1 VKRILFIQIIFLSFL
16 FYSCDDFFHNTDSI
30 LENIDGDYDED
41 LIDPDPL
48 RIIIGGDFKYSFNG
62 VDHEAL
68 AVLDGEGNMIENAFD
83 QSVYGLYGDGTGYS
97 GIRDMELTSDYLYV
111 SGQFRG
117 YKNTAVTDNMK
128 DDYAYLMRYT
138 YSDGVYS
145 YDSNYKPAMA
155 IPDYSGHI
163 EAINLLN
170 DGSLAVGGSFSNG
183 LNPYFSIIKPDGTEY
198 SPLPSIINGS
208 SVNTMSY
215 FPNDSIMFIAGNFKE
230 IGLETGYMEYASINI
245 DSVTDSAT
253 ANPPGAFLEDSV
265 EDPLLITD
273 FYDVEFTENQE
284 LFIAGYD
291 MNASGIPYWMPG
303 VFRKYIY
310 NGEKFTA
317 DTAFN
322 TQFRDVELI
331 RDPDAT
337 NLPHFDSVRAIA
349 TDSDG
354 RVYIGGDFQRIKDLN
369 GREHRGIIRL
379 MASGMID
386 PTFTTDINGQVYLI
400 EFQKNGKILV
410 CGDFTDVNG
419 RGTNGYVRL
428 MPDGGIDESF
438 HMYGIPL
445 TDNGPTMNM
454 TYIYSVVIEEEPEP
468 VN

>member
-155 IPDYSGHI
+155 IPDYSGSI
-163 EAINLLN
+163 KDINLLN

-198 SPLPSIINGS
+198 SPLPFVVGGFEGMEASINR
-208 SVNTMSY
+208 MFY
-215 FPNDSIMFIAGNFKE
+215 FSDDSKIFIAGN
-230 IGLETGYMEYASINI
+230 INDINGTSGYMDYALIDI
-245 DSVTDSAT
+245 DSGIAVS
-253 ANPPGAFLEDSV
+253 PGNFLEDSL

-354 RVYIGGDFQRIKDLN
+354 RVYIGGNFQRIKDLN

-410 CGDFTDVNG
+410 GGNIWDVNG

-438 HMYGIPL
+438 HMHGIPL
-445 TDNGPTMNM
+445 GDSAMTPT
-454 TYIYSVVIEEEPEP
+454 IYSIIIEEEPEP